1 MENHLYRKYNIP
13 VPRYTSYPT
22 VPFWQDEFDKKVSW
36 PDLVH
41 KEFEAMNHDEGM
53 SLYLHLPFCESLCT
67 YCGCNKRITKNH
79 NVECEYID
87 YLLKEWDLYI
97 EAFGGKPVVKE
108 LHLGGGTPTF
118 FSPENLKNMLTSL
131 LERATL
137 HENLAFGFEA
147 HPNNT
152 NRQHLDTLFELGFRR
167 LSLGV
172 QDFDPTVQK
181 AINRIQ
187 PYEIVEKAVVNAREA
202 GYEWINFDLIYGLP
216 FQTEQSILQTMEY
229 MKTLKPER
237 IAFYSYAHV
246 PWKAKGQRGYS
257 DDDLPSD
264 TYKRGLYELGREK
277 LLELGYKEVGMDH
290 FALPEDELFKAYEK
304 GELNRN
310 FMGYTTTQTEMN
322 IGLGVSSISDITIAY
337 GQNEKLIP
345 DYYARLDKDEFP
357 ITKGITV
364 DVKNNIIRKTIKQ
377 ILCNGK
383 SVISAEM
390 KALMTKAQW
399 QTLKNVE
406 ADGLIRLQDDFIAVT
421 DLGKPY
427 IRTISAVF
435 DPTVDINISKQGL
448 FSTSI

>member
-1 MENHLYRKYNIP
+1 MSSQLYKKYNIP

-22 VPFWQDEFDKKVSW
+22 VPFWMDDFDKKVSW
-36 PDLVH
+36 AQLVH
-41 KEFEAMNHDEGM
+41 DEFQSMNKEDGM

-79 NVECEYID
+79 DVECEYID
-87 YLLKEWDLYI
+87 YLLREWEMYL
-97 EAFGGKPVVKE
+97 EAFGGTPIIKE
-108 LHLGGGTPTF
+108 IHLGGGTPTF
-118 FSPENLKNMLTSL
+118 FSPENLNMLLSKL
-131 LERATL
+131 LEKAVV
-137 HENLAFGFEA
+137 HEKNEFGFEA

-152 NRQHLDTLFELGFRR
+152 NRQHLDTLYDLGFRR

-172 QDFDPTVQK
+172 QDFDPVVQK

-187 PYEIVEKAVVNAREA
+187 PYEVVEKAVNNAREA

-216 FQTEQSILQTMEY
+216 FQKEESILQTMEY
-229 MKTLKPER
+229 MKILRPER

-277 LLELGYKEVGMDH
+277 LLEMGYKEVGMDH
-290 FALPEDELFKAYEK
+290 FALPEDELFKALEQ
-304 GELNRN
+304 GRLNRN
-310 FMGYTTTQTEMN
+310 FMGYTTTITEMN
-322 IGLGVSSISDITIAY
+322 IGLGVSSISDITTAY

-345 DYYARLDKDEFP
+345 DYYERLNKGEFP
-357 ITKGITV
+357 ISKGVTV
-364 DVKNNIIRKTIKQ
+364 DKQTAVIRKTIKQ
-377 ILCNGK
+377 VLCNGK
-383 SVISAEM
+383 VTLSQEM
-390 KALMTKAQW
+390 KDLMTPKQW
-399 QTLKNVE
+399 ETLRNVE
-406 ADGLIRLQDDFIAVT
+406 SDGLITVNNDQLVIT

-435 DPTVDINISKQGL
+435 DPTVDITEIRQGM
-448 FSTSI
+448 FSSSI